1 MPFLDLPPVLLSLLL
16 FPFGLVLGSFGNV
29 LIHRLPREAPAER
42 DVVNTPSHCPRCGAR
57 IRWYHNLPLLSW
69 LWLRGRCADCSA
81 RIPFRYPLVELL
93 AGLLLAASPWILPF
107 GTLVWVKGVLCG
119 LALLVLFFTDLEHF
133 ILPDVLQFPL
143 MVLGVLFT
151 VPQLIWPDATT
162 RILVAGLSEMAV
174 VDTYSNV
181 LQAAPAWSPLGHTP
195 VTWLD
200 SLLGLALGYGLPW
213 AFNGAYR
220 LVRGRDGLG
229 MGDFKMLAW
238 LGAFWGWQAMLGI
251 LFVGAFLG
259 VVLGIP
265 LALVAMAVE
274 LPRVNR
280 TLRAFGHPTQGAYWA
295 RARRG
300 LMTRM
305 LPFGCALALAS
316 PLIIFCGPALW
327 SGYLGLVG

>member
-1 MPFLDLPPVLLSLLL
+1 
-16 FPFGLVLGSFGNV
+16 
-29 LIHRLPREAPAER
+29 
-42 DVVNTPSHCPRCGAR
+42 
-57 IRWYHNLPLLSW
+57 
-69 LWLRGRCADCSA
+69 
-81 RIPFRYPLVELL
+81 
-93 AGLLLAASPWILPF
+93 
-107 GTLVWVKGVLCG
+107 
-119 LALLVLFFTDLEHF
+119 
-133 ILPDVLQFPL
+133 
-143 MVLGVLFT
+143 
-151 VPQLIWPDATT
+151 
-162 RILVAGLSEMAV
+162 MAV

-280 TLRAFGHPTQGAYWA
+280 TLRAFGHPTRGAYWA